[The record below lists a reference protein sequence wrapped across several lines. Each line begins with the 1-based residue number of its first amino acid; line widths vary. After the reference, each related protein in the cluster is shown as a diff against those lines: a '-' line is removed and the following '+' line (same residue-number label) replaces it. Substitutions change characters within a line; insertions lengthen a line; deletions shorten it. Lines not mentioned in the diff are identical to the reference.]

1 MTLLNEVDKPGSDVE
16 IYVKKLDEVLL
27 NKIKIIASL
36 RKNLLQFYSHLKSE
50 EQMSKLYQD
59 NQDLA
64 FGEMKQ
70 DEQLEDSRPELY
82 YNKETG
88 KLESRSFVAK
98 TTVETQKAS
107 EDELLNRAL
116 DRLNKGLSE
125 DLLADE
131 DEADLM
137 I

>member
-27 NKIKIIASL
+27 NKIKIIALL